1 MLNNKYRL
9 SRTKKVAYV
18 QKGALGASG
27 HGLGRLM
34 SNQGLMTILI
44 LGALV
49 LVSVPAVRNYAQER
63 AVDLEINEARAEID
77 RYSSKNKEL
86 SDVIGYLESD
96 QAVEEKARL
105 NLGLKKQ
112 GEKVVVIADRPQVS
126 ANSAA
131 DANSSQEKLSNPH
144 KWLNY
149 FFAIRPL

>member
-18 QKGALGASG
+18 QKGLAGAPS
-27 HGLGRLM
+27 HGWGRLL

-49 LVSVPAVRNYAQER
+49 LISVPAIRNYTQER
-63 AVDLEINEARAEID
+63 AINLEINEARAEID
-77 RYSSKNKEL
+77 RYASKNKEL
-86 SDVIGYLESD
+86 NDVIGYLESD

-112 GEKVVVIADRPQVS
+112 GEKVVVIVDRPQVS
-126 ANSAA
+126 ENSLAQ
-131 DANSSQEKLSNPH
+131 ANSSQSELSNPH

-149 FFAIRPL
+149 FFSIKPL

>member
-18 QKGALGASG
+18 QKGSIGAPG
-27 HGLGRLM
+27 HNLGRLV
-34 SNQGLMTILI
+34 SGQGLMTVLI
-44 LGALV
+44 LLALV
-49 LVSVPAVRNYAQER
+49 LVSIPAIRNYAQER

-77 RYSSKNKEL
+77 RYSSKNQEL
-86 SDVIGYLESD
+86 SNVIGYLESD
-96 QAVEEKARL
+96 QAIEEKARL

-112 GEKVVVIADRPQVS
+112 GEKVVVIADRPQIS
-126 ANSAA
+126 ESSAA